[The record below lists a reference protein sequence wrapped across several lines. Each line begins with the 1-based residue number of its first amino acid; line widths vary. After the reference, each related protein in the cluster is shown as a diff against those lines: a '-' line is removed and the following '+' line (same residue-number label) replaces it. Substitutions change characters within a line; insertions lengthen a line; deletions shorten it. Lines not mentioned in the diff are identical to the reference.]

1 MGFKHIQSLSSSER
15 LKEII
20 PGHSTERHYFHFLRH
35 LIVLHDP
42 FFKIVY
48 LDKFWNKVVSVCW
61 FVFY

>member
-48 LDKFWNKVVSVCW
+48 LDKF
-61 FVFY
+61 